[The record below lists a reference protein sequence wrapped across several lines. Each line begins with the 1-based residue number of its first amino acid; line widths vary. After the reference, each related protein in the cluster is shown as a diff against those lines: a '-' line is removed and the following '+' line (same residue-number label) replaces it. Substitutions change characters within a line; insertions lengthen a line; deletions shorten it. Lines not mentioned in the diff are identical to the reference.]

1 MIEIKNWLNL
11 AKNYGLLISDN
22 DVVLVSWRRGEVE
35 RIALFG
41 NDDTGVS
48 RFIDYMRKNSA
59 AYKNK
64 PFHILTNLIGEDYRI
79 EKVAHLIG
87 KYKVDFHNRRMRQLF
102 RGTIFTSSSVQG
114 REERGR
120 RDDIVLFY
128 GLLSEN
134 KVLPWMNAIVRGAG
148 GRYLAGI
155 YPVSFVSEPV
165 LKATGADWRQG
176 NTLLMTLHEK
186 GLLRQTFYSDGLV
199 RFSRVSK
206 VDDQNVENMVA
217 TVKKEIDRTSQHL
230 TSLRIS
236 TSGGIKVQFVCPGSM
251 IGQLSEM
258 MESGEKVKYSFHDA
272 GTVGQNM
279 GLAASSGDIGRDS
292 LLFLHSMFSY
302 RRIGGQLAPFDYV
315 RFYWL
320 RFLSRAVIIVFG
332 IYGTYG
338 LSGALVTGY
347 DFYRLSVGNQLLE
360 QQSRE
365 LKSARDRESGV
376 GGSGLSSSTN
386 ISAVSKTFGL
396 LSKFEIS
403 PNQMVYYFAQAFAK
417 NKFLVVNDMRWYLA
431 DSATSGSGSSDA
443 LFSGG
448 DVFQILEVSGE
459 FISIKGETYLD
470 VAARAEKLLTSL
482 SGRSDI
488 GVEVIEIPPKSLSKE
503 ALSGTLE
510 EGYVVDS
517 ARERTFR
524 LRIVWKGYGAD
535 AVKEMA
541 AEV

>member
-11 AKNYGLLISDN
+11 AKNYGLLISDS
-22 DVVLVSWRRGEVE
+22 DVVLVSWRRGEIE

-48 RFIDYMRKNSA
+48 RFIDYMKKNSA

-64 PFHILTNLIGEDYRI
+64 PFHILTNLIGEDYRV

-87 KYKVDFHNRRMRQLF
+87 KYKIDFHNRRMRQLF

-134 KVLPWMNAIVRGAG
+134 KVLPWINAIVRGAG
-148 GRYLAGI
+148 GRYLAGV

-165 LKATGADWRQG
+165 LKAINADWRQG
-176 NTLLMTLHEK
+176 NTLLMSLHEK
-186 GLLRQTFYSDGLV
+186 GLLRQTFYSDGFV

-206 VDDQNVENMVA
+206 VDDQSVESVVA

-236 TSGGIKVQFVCPGSM
+236 VSGGIKVQFVCPGSM

-272 GTVGQNM
+272 SAVAQNM
-279 GLAASSGDIGRDS
+279 GLAVSSEDIGRDS
-292 LLFLHSMFSY
+292 LLFLHSVFSY

-320 RFLSRAVIIVFG
+320 RFFSQAVMLIFG
-332 IYGTYG
+332 LYGSYG
-338 LSGALVTGY
+338 LAGALGTGY
-347 DFYRLSVGNQLLE
+347 NFYAVNAENQRLE
-360 QQSRE
+360 QQSSELRE
-365 LKSARDRESGV
+365 ARDRESGV
-376 GGSGLSSSTN
+376 GRGGLSSSNN
-386 ISAVSKTFGL
+386 IGAISKTFGL
-396 LSKFEIS
+396 LSKVEIS
-403 PNQMVYYFAQAFAK
+403 PNQMVYYFAQAFAQ
-417 NKFLVVNDMRWYLA
+417 NKFLSINDMRWYLT
-431 DSATSGSGSSDA
+431 DSAASKEGSSDV
-443 LFSGG
+443 LFGGG
-448 DVFQILEVSGE
+448 DIFQILEVSGE
-459 FISIKGETYLD
+459 LTPIKGETYVD
-470 VAARAEKLLTSL
+470 VAARAEELLKSL

-488 GVEVIEIPPKSLSKE
+488 GIEVIEIPPKSLSRE
-503 ALSGTLE
+503 ALSGTLD

-517 ARERTFR
+517 ARERSFR
-524 LRIVWKGYGAD
+524 LRIVWKGYD
-535 AVKEMA
+535 AAAVREMA
-541 AEV
+541 TEV